1 MVFQKKLKVNKIEKI
16 SEIVFWPSPT
26 LRKLI
31 LHISVSGFIMHI
43 YKSID
48 IIIFGSLLTS
58 FEVSS
63 IFKVAGVVSKIAL
76 Y

>member
-16 SEIVFWPSPT
+16 SEIDFWPSPT

-48 IIIFGSLLTS
+48 IIMLWSLLTT

-63 IFKVAGVVSKIAL
+63 IL
-76 Y
+76 R